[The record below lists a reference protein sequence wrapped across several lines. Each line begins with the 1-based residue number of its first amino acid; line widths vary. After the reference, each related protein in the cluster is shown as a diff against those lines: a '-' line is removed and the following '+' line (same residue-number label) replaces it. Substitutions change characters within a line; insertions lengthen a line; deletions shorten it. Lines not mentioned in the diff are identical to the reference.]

1 VGVLDLLS
9 PGKWIG
15 GAIKTALTGPL
26 IGGMVDGYKA
36 KLSAENTTDKL
47 LADLAGRE
55 LELER
60 RERELASDQ
69 MKMDSG
75 RWWTAAPRAVVMW
88 SCAIFIAKCIVWDK
102 VLALGTTDKLG
113 GDIANVFGLVIAFWF
128 GGRTL
133 EKISTIWTLRK
144 R

>member
-1 VGVLDLLS
+1 MGLLDIVS
-9 PGKWIG
+9 PGGWIG
-15 GAIKTALTGPL
+15 GMIKTALTGPL
-26 IGGMVDGYKA
+26 IGGLVDGYKA
-36 KLSAENTTDKL
+36 KLSAENTTDRL
-47 LADLAGRE
+47 LADIAGRQ

-60 RERELASDQ
+60 RERELASEQ
-69 MKMDSG
+69 MQMDDG

-88 SCAIFIAKCIVWDK
+88 SCAIFVAKCIVWDK
-102 VLALGTTDKLG
+102 VLALGSTDPLA

-133 EKISTIWTLRK
+133 EKITRIWTLRK